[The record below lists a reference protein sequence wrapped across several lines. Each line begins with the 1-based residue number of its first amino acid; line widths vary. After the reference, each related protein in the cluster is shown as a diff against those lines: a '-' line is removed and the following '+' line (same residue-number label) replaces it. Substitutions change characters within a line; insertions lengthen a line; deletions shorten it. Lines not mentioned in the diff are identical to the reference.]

1 MSEAAWWRHLMGDPT
16 GFLLSDE
23 EPGVTWRTLVV
34 LLDRPHDSP
43 AVVRARTAARQR
55 GMAAALLATQD
66 PMGYWGSPG
75 GYGARWGGTV
85 WHVIALAGLGADPE
99 DPRVRLA
106 ARELLESL
114 QPRAGG
120 FAQARGRPPAACFTA
135 EVCAAL
141 ARLGFA
147 HDPRVREAIAWLA
160 EREPA
165 NDGWSCPELRHLV
178 GGVCP
183 IASVAALRFVA
194 ELPPPER
201 VPLSAMAGR
210 ATRCLVRNGLW
221 LEGAG
226 PRGWRAFA
234 HPNLGRTDMLDA
246 LWALARAGC
255 PPEPVLQSALL
266 AVLAR
271 QDGAGRW
278 AQQQPAPFGEPAG
291 APSRWVT
298 LKALV
303 TVAAYGESLA
313 ARGEEDG

>member
-1 MSEAAWWRHLMGDPT
+1 MSEAAWWRHLKGDPT

-43 AVVRARTAARQR
+43 AVVRARVAARER

-85 WHVIALAGLGADPE
+85 WHVIALALLGADPE
-99 DPRVRLA
+99 DPRVQRG
-106 ARELLESL
+106 ARKLLESL
-114 QPRAGG
+114 QPRSGG

-147 HDPRVREAIAWLA
+147 HDRRVREAISWLA
-160 EREPA
+160 ER
-165 NDGWSCPELRHLV
+165 DGGRGGWSCPELRHHV
-178 GGVCP
+178 EGACP
-183 IASVAALRFVA
+183 LASVGALRFVA
-194 ELPPPER
+194 ELPPHER
-201 VPLSAMAGR
+201 APLAAMATR
-210 ATRCLVRNGLW
+210 ATRHLVDHGLW
-221 LEGAG
+221 LEDDG
-226 PRGWRAFA
+226 PRGWRAFS
-234 HPNLGRTDMLDA
+234 HPNLGRSDMLDA
-246 LWALARAGC
+246 LWALARTGC
-255 PPEPVLQSALL
+255 PPEPAVQRALL

-271 QDGAGRW
+271 QDGGGRW
-278 AQQQPAPFGEPAG
+278 MQQQPAPFGEQAG

-313 ARGEEDG
+313 ARVREGG